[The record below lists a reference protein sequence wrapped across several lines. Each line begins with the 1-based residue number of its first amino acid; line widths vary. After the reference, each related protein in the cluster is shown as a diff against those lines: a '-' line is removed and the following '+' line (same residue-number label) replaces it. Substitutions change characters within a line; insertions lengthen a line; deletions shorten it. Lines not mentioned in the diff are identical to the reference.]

1 MIRLVD
7 PLKTS
12 FLAVKKEETDL
23 NGKKNAHLPK
33 NIDCFPYDTKY
44 DIHIELEGSI
54 VLMSDDFF

>member
-23 NGKKNAHLPK
+23 NGKKNAHLPE

-44 DIHIELEGSI
+44 EIHIKLEGSI
-54 VLMSDDFF
+54 VF